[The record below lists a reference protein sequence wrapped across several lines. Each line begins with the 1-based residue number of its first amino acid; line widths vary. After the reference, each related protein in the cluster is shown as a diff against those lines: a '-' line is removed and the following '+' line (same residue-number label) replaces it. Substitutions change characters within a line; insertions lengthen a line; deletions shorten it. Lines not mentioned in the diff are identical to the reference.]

1 MIKEIKFEERLVSVG
16 EEVLVAGAGD
26 MVPVTVHVEMPVV
39 VGRIADVEIQQNM
52 MPDSLK
58 WATVS
63 SVIGMA
69 VAERTVMV
77 PSGVWLRVIS
87 HVTPEKCFV
96 LLPGEESKPKTKKKT
111 ISK

>member
-39 VGRIADVEIQQNM
+39 AGRIADVEIQQNM

-77 PSGVWLRVIS
+77 PNGVWLRVLS
-87 HVTPEKCFV
+87 HVTPEKCYV
-96 LLPGEESKPKTKKKT
+96 LVPGEESKPKTKKKA

>member
-39 VGRIADVEIQQNM
+39 AGRIADVEIQQNM

-77 PSGVWLRVIS
+77 PNGVWLRVIS
-87 HVTPEKCFV
+87 HVTPEKCYV
-96 LLPGEESKPKTKKKT
+96 LLPESKPTTRKKA